1 MARFPCCEREH
12 VNKGAWTKEEDEIL
26 TKHINE
32 HGVSNWNDLPRDA
45 GLSRCGKSCRLRWI
59 NYLKPD
65 LKRGSFTREETAAI
79 IDLHRLLGNKW
90 ALIAAQLPGRTDNDI
105 KNYWNTHVRR
115 MLIGRGID
123 PQTHISLNPS
133 LSINQNPRI
142 FSTMIRNDAGFIVL
156 MAANRRPGI
165 ILDLSTRP
173 RPQTNLD
180 LSIRPLPQINSD
192 LSIKPRPQINLD
204 LSIRPSPQ
212 INLDLSIRP
221 PGNPY

>member
-1 MARFPCCEREH
+1 MEH
-12 VNKGAWTKEEDEIL
+12 LNKGAWTKEEDEIL
-26 TKHINE
+26 TKHITE
-32 HGVSNWNDLPRDA
+32 HGVSNWQYLPRAA
-45 GLSRCGKSCRLRWI
+45 GLMRCGKSCRLRWN

-65 LKRGSFTREETAAI
+65 LKRGNFTREETAAI

-123 PQTHISLNPS
+123 PQTHINLNPS

-142 FSTMIRNDAGFIVL
+142 FSTHRDAPLMVRNDAGFNVST
-156 MAANRRPGI
+156 AANRRPNI
-165 ILDLSTRP
+165 TTS
-173 RPQTNLD
+173 
-180 LSIRPLPQINSD
+180 
-192 LSIKPRPQINLD
+192 
-204 LSIRPSPQ
+204 Q

-221 PGNPY
+221 PNPY